1 VDKYNYG
8 TYKNKVI
15 HRWGMVLTLC
25 QWIKKMWN
33 VDNLWGKKLELSEC
47 QGTRYD
53 GDNPHDTLLPY
64 FSGFV
69 FPHFT
74 TTYGPHVYVNTTFSP
89 LTLSGGP
96 VFYYIYFPDKKGRFR
111 TKRGETSLRVF
122 YAPSTRE
129 QVCFVTPQRGDN

>member
-1 VDKYNYG
+1 
-8 TYKNKVI
+8 
-15 HRWGMVLTLC
+15 
-25 QWIKKMWN
+25 MWN

-47 QGTRYD
+47 QSPRYN
-53 GDNPHDTLLPY
+53 GDNPLDTLLPT

-74 TTYGPHVYVNTTFSP
+74 TDNSPHVYENTTFSP

-122 YAPSTRE
+122 YTL
-129 QVCFVTPQRGDN
+129 QRGNGYVLLPPNEETTESPTRDGDLQLVILWTICNNI